1 MAYDSDFARQEVP
14 TSLLVTKS
22 RVQNK
27 NGIARNS
34 VTDDGYDSWHK
45 DRMLIIEKNHICRN
59 HRFVPEPHYERE

>member
-27 NGIARNS
+27 NSISINS
-34 VTDDGYDSWHK
+34 VADDGYDSWHK
-45 DRMLIIEKNHICRN
+45 DRMLIIEQNHIYRN
-59 HRFVPEPHYERE
+59 QRFVPEPHYERE

>member
-27 NGIARNS
+27 NSISINS
-34 VTDDGYDSWHK
+34 VADDGMIVGI
-45 DRMLIIEKNHICRN
+45 RIAC
-59 HRFVPEPHYERE
+59 